1 MVRFAVTRIQLLFY
15 RLGVYLRHCPCEDVD
30 SRYFG
35 GFMKIH
41 LDTEKCQGHGRCYSL
56 APDLFDCDDLG
67 TAVVIVTGDLND
79 EQLAKAKLAAG
90 NCPEFAITIGD

>member
-1 MVRFAVTRIQLLFY
+1 MA
-15 RLGVYLRHCPCEDVD
+15 GVIVIGRK
-30 SRYFG
+30 
-35 GFMKIH
+35 MKIH
-41 LDTEKCQGHGRCYSL
+41 FEASKCQGHGRCYSL

-67 TAVVIVTGDLND
+67 AAVVIVTGELND